1 MNSFRRAFG
10 AGFTIP
16 AVVISLFALIFAAA
30 GCEVQDLEITES
42 SAPVQGE
49 VSFSAGSQSSVPANP
64 PAWNPDTLYNR
75 AGMYVS
81 HKGRVW
87 VSQWE
92 VAPGAEPGANAWNGW
107 KSGEV
112 LSRDPANPKPW
123 DVNSVYNAEGFY
135 VSHKGKV
142 WVSQWYITRG
152 REPGANTWNGWKE
165 TGPVIDPVPAAK
177 PTWAA
182 VSARGSYTLAI
193 NSRGELYAWGW
204 NHNGK
209 LGDGTT
215 TNRSTPTRIGS
226 DSDWGRLSQGG
237 NHSMAVK
244 TNGELYAWGPNDEGQ
259 LGDGTT
265 SRRLNPT
272 RIGDKADWKFVTVG
286 YKHSLA
292 INSRGELYAWGRNY
306 NGQLGDGTTEQRNSP
321 VRIGIA
327 DNWTQAAAGNG
338 YSLALNGSGEL
349 FSWGKNFDF
358 GEAPVLTPA
367 RVGTASDWAGI
378 GAGHSSYFA
387 IKTNGDLYA
396 WGSDSYGQLGNGDIR
411 GIQSAPVLID
421 GDSDWTHV
429 SGWRHTLARGA
440 GGELYAW
447 GANTNG
453 QLGDGTRTR
462 RNSPLRIGT
471 AADWLDVSAGSY
483 HSAAVNDK
491 GELYAWGLNDKGQL
505 GDGTT
510 AQGLSLVKI
519 AHP

>member
-1 MNSFRRAFG
+1 M
-10 AGFTIP
+10 
-16 AVVISLFALIFAAA
+16 
-30 GCEVQDLEITES
+30 TERVCT
-42 SAPVQGE
+42 SAI
-49 VSFSAGSQSSVPANP
+49 
-64 PAWNPDTLYNR
+64 
-75 AGMYVS
+75 
-81 HKGRVW
+81 
-87 VSQWE
+87 
-92 VAPGAEPGANAWNGW
+92 
-107 KSGEV
+107 
-112 LSRDPANPKPW
+112 
-123 DVNSVYNAEGFY
+123 
-135 VSHKGKV
+135 KGKV

-193 NSRGELYAWGW
+193 NSRGELYAWG
-204 NHNGK
+204 
-209 LGDGTT
+209 
-215 TNRSTPTRIGS
+215 
-226 DSDWGRLSQGG
+226 
-237 NHSMAVK
+237 
-244 TNGELYAWGPNDEGQ
+244 
-259 LGDGTT
+259 
-265 SRRLNPT
+265 
-272 RIGDKADWKFVTVG
+272 
-286 YKHSLA
+286 
-292 INSRGELYAWGRNY
+292 RNY

-349 FSWGKNFDF
+349 FSWGKIFDF

-396 WGSDSYGQLGNGDIR
+396 WG
-411 GIQSAPVLID
+411 
-421 GDSDWTHV
+421 
-429 SGWRHTLARGA
+429 
-440 GGELYAW
+440 
-447 GANTNG
+447 ANTNG

-462 RNSPLRIGT
+462 RNSPVRIGT
-471 AADWLDVSAGSY
+471 ASDWLDVSAGSY

-510 AQGLSLVKI
+510 AQGLSPVKI

>member
-1 MNSFRRAFG
+1 MNSFRSAFG

-30 GCEVQDLEITES
+30 GCEVQDLGTTES

-49 VSFSAGSQSSVPANP
+49 MSFSASSQSSVPANP

-81 HKGRVW
+81 HKG
-87 VSQWE
+87 
-92 VAPGAEPGANAWNGW
+92 
-107 KSGEV
+107 
-112 LSRDPANPKPW
+112 
-123 DVNSVYNAEGFY
+123 
-135 VSHKGKV
+135 KV

-152 REPGANTWNGWKE
+152 REPGANTWNGWNE
-165 TGPVIDPVPAAK
+165 TGPVIDPIPAAK

-215 TNRSTPTRIGS
+215 
-226 DSDWGRLSQGG
+226 
-237 NHSMAVK
+237 
-244 TNGELYAWGPNDEGQ
+244 
-259 LGDGTT
+259 
-265 SRRLNPT
+265 
-272 RIGDKADWKFVTVG
+272 
-286 YKHSLA
+286 
-292 INSRGELYAWGRNY
+292 
-306 NGQLGDGTTEQRNSP
+306 EQRNSP

-338 YSLALNGSGEL
+338 YSLALNRSGEL

-358 GEAPVLTPA
+358 GEAPVPTPT
-367 RVGTASDWAGI
+367 RVGTASDWARI

-411 GIQSAPVLID
+411 GTQSAPALID

-447 GANTNG
+447 G
-453 QLGDGTRTR
+453 
-462 RNSPLRIGT
+462 
-471 AADWLDVSAGSY
+471 
-483 HSAAVNDK
+483 
-491 GELYAWGLNDKGQL
+491 LNDKGQL

-510 AQGLSLVKI
+510 AQGLLPVKI